1 MTTTTLRL
9 IFAAAIGSL
18 LVALVYASIPSR
30 AFAAGQTFQPFK
42 TVWIGV
48 YTREQAARG
57 KLAAAQTCNRCH
69 GVDLKGGT
77 APALTRSAFFDRW
90 HDLKLLDTIVYIQ
103 SAMPHGHDF
112 FVSSDSARDIV
123 AFMLQES
130 GVPSGNEPT
139 PKDADALANILIT
152 RPAKR

>member
-1 MTTTTLRL
+1 MATTPRHALAVAGGVL
-9 IFAAAIGSL
+9 LAAVVCAGT
-18 LVALVYASIPSR
+18 PSR
-30 AFAAGQTFQPFK
+30 ALAAGQHFQPFK
-42 TVWIGV
+42 TVWTGV
-48 YTREQAARG
+48 YTREQADRG
-57 KLAAAQTCNRCH
+57 KSAAAQTCSRCH

-77 APALTRSAFFDRW
+77 APGLTRAAFFDRW

-130 GVPSGNEPT
+130 GVPAGHEPT
-139 PKDADALANILIT
+139 PKDAEALANILIT
-152 RPAKR
+152 RPAKK